1 MLQKI
6 VLTIDAGEN
15 CTATDVVRSISV
27 LDAVNFM
34 SAAWNDVSADTI
46 RKCFFR
52 SLTPATPDESFLEF
66 TAGKVPPSFTQ
77 ETYTQYVN
85 LDDGLEVTG
94 VQDDSDICAEVLHN
108 KQVETDDVNEESPV
122 HATALTPPKNKEVLD
137 ALNTIRRR
145 LQFKGED
152 MDIFL
157 RLEKQLQDSM
167 QNNIKQSTIAQYF
180 TLNE

>member
-1 MLQKI
+1 
-6 VLTIDAGEN
+6 
-15 CTATDVVRSISV
+15 
-27 LDAVNFM
+27 M

-46 RKCFFR
+46 WNCFFC
-52 SLTPATPDESFLEF
+52 SPTPATPDEPFLGS
-66 TAGKVPPSFTQ
+66 TAGEVPPSFMQ

-94 VQDDSDICAEVLHN
+94 VQDDTDICAEVLHN

-122 HATALTPPKNKEVLD
+122 DATALTPPKNKEVLH
-137 ALNTIRRR
+137 ALDTYRRR

-157 RLEKQLQDSM
+157 CLEKQMQDSM
-167 QNNIKQSTIAQYF
+167 QNDIKQSTIAQYF
-180 TLNE
+180 TFNE